1 MIHISIIGA
10 GLGGLCLAQALQKHG
25 VAFDVYEKDASPYSR
40 AQGYRLRIDESG
52 QRALAQCLPADLY
65 ALFKETCAVATTGG
79 QFVDAQLRKI
89 QGRGIDSWRASAIE
103 DEAEEAHGDL
113 SANRLTL
120 REVLL
125 SGISDRVHFAKS
137 FSRFDLRDDGKVI
150 AFFED
155 GSSAHADILIAA
167 DGVNSRVREQRLPQA
182 RPADTGSICIYGKT
196 TATREAQASIA
207 RELQA
212 GTSVI
217 FADGF
222 AVVVDAM
229 RFRDP
234 PSALAMKKIAEG
246 ALSPIDDYFYWA
258 FIGPRDRLVA
268 NEQAAVKANKIRL
281 ASIVTGD
288 TGDWHPGLRALFELG
303 DPESLAIVP
312 VRSATPGQEW
322 RPETVTFLGD
332 AIHVM
337 SPAGG
342 LGANTALEDALV
354 LSGKLAE
361 ITSRRSPIVEA
372 LAAYEQDMRTRATQA
387 IRASQ
392 EGAKRLFA
400 ST

>member
-10 GLGGLCLAQALQKHG
+10 GLGGLCLAQALQKNG
-25 VAFDVYEKDASPYSR
+25 VDFDVYERDASPYSR
-40 AQGYRLRIDESG
+40 AQGYRLRIDETG
-52 QRALAQCLPADLY
+52 QRALSQCLPDDLY

-79 QFVDAQLRKI
+79 QFIDAQLREI
-89 QGRGIDSWRASAIE
+89 QGRGVDSWRPSAVE
-103 DEAEEAHGDL
+103 DEAHEAHGDL

-120 REVLL
+120 REILL
-125 SGISDRVHFAKS
+125 CGIGDRVHFGKS
-137 FSRFDLRDDGKVI
+137 FSRFDLRDDGKVV
-150 AFFED
+150 ALFED
-155 GSSAHADILIAA
+155 GSSAQADVLIAA
-167 DGVNSRVREQRLPQA
+167 DGVNSQVREQRLPQA
-182 RPADTGSICIYGKT
+182 RPADTGSVCIYGKT
-196 TATREAQASIA
+196 TATREARASIA
-207 RELQA
+207 AELQS

-229 RFRDP
+229 RFRNP
-234 PSALAMKKIAEG
+234 PTALAMKKIAEG

-258 FIGPRDRLVA
+258 FIGPRDRLA
-268 NEQAAVKANKIRL
+268 ADEQAVVPADKVRL
-281 ASIVTGD
+281 AAIVKGG

-303 DPESLAIVP
+303 DAESLAIVP
-312 VRSATPGQEW
+312 VRSAAPGQEW
-322 RPETVTFLGD
+322 PPETVTFLGD

-361 ITSRRSPIVEA
+361 IVSRRSPIIEA
-372 LAAYEQDMRTRATQA
+372 LAAYEQDMRTRAAQA
-387 IRASQ
+387 IRTSQ
-392 EGAKRLFA
+392 EGAKRLFS